1 LGGDGGD
8 LQGAVLAA
16 AVTAAA
22 GVAGDRHLAPGQG
35 LEQGVQAGLVA
46 FDGEDVVR
54 AAAGRVAGVLALGVQ
69 RVGGDDRPADGDAVQ
84 QRGQHRDFVG
94 LRLDPN
100 LAQHHAVG
108 VVQGGEEVPAIL
120 AASGRA
126 A

>member
-1 LGGDGGD
+1 
-8 LQGAVLAA
+8 
-16 AVTAAA
+16 
-22 GVAGDRHLAPGQG
+22 
-35 LEQGVQAGLVA
+35 VQAGLVA

-54 AAAGRVAGVLALGVQ
+54 AAAGQVAGVLALGVQ

-94 LRLDPN
+94 LRIDLD
-100 LAQHHAVG
+100 LAQHHAVR
-108 VVQGGEEVPAIL
+108 VVEGGQQVPAIL

>member
-1 LGGDGGD
+1 MTWMAWAACGK
-8 LQGAVLAA
+8 ASPLAT
-16 AVTAAA
+16 AVTFSVRCSRRPWPVSR

-35 LEQGVQAGLVA
+35 LELGVQAGLVA

-54 AAAGRVAGVLALGVQ
+54 AAAGRAASVPALGM
-69 RVGGDDRPADGDAVQ
+69 

-100 LAQHHAVG
+100 LAEHHAVG